1 MPTQQ
6 AALSHAQ
13 LADDGTPHGERHADI
28 REGGESAGCCLSAL
42 RLVPVPETG
51 PPFDGES
58 PADATATAAPADNST
73 WDGTPRGGLTSGGP
87 PPGVFMYDAPDGGQR
102 RAGASPAGS
111 RAEDEWSRQF
121 ALLLTETL
129 AGARPLRQLLP
140 WMTGRA
146 REHVYKLMPLFSGGQ
161 RPRVQRVITKWPTR
175 DAIEMTVIVGV
186 GTRTR
191 AIAARL
197 ERARH
202 TRRGQWPHEA
212 APPRAPAPAGQTTPA
227 GQAAPTGQAGRGSFQ
242 WLCTDIEAA

>member
-6 AALSHAQ
+6 TALSCAQ
-13 LADDGTPHGERHADI
+13 PADDGTPHGERRADV
-28 REGGESAGCCLSAL
+28 REGGESAGCSLSAL

-51 PPFDGES
+51 PPFDGEF
-58 PADATATAAPADNST
+58 PPDATVTAAIP
-73 WDGTPRGGLTSGGP
+73 GGSFGWSLAGLDHG
-87 PPGVFMYDAPDGGQR
+87 R
-102 RAGASPAGS
+102 RASTYAGRRAAGS
-111 RAEDEWSRQF
+111 GAGSGAGGRAGPGAEDEWSRQF

-140 WMTGRA
+140 WMTDRA
-146 REHVYKLMPLFSGGQ
+146 RGHVDKLMPLFSGGQ
-161 RPRVQRVITKWPTR
+161 HPRVQRVITNRPAR

-197 ERARH
+197 ERTRQQRRAHGPHAAARP
-202 TRRGQWPHEA
+202 RVP
-212 APPRAPAPAGQTTPA
+212 APPRVPEM
-227 GQAAPTGQAGRGSFQ
+227 AGRTPPQ

>member
-6 AALSHAQ
+6 ADPSHAQ
-13 LADDGTPHGERHADI
+13 LADDGTPHGERHTDT

-51 PPFDGES
+51 PPFDGEF
-58 PADATATAAPADNST
+58 PPDAIATAAPTDNAT
-73 WDGTPRGGLTSGGP
+73 RDGTPWGSLAFDGP
-87 PPGVFMYDAPDGGQR
+87 PPGVFMYDAPDGDRR

-129 AGARPLRQLLP
+129 AGARPPRQLLP
-140 WMTGRA
+140 WTTDRA
-146 REHVYKLMPLFSGGQ
+146 REHMYKLMPLFSGGQ
-161 RPRVQRVITKWPTR
+161 RPRVQRVIAKRPTR

-202 TRRGQWPHEA
+202 PRRDQWRHEA
-212 APPRAPAPAGQTTPA
+212 AAPRVPAPT
-227 GQAAPTGQAGRGSFQ
+227 GQATPTGQAGRAPLQ